1 MNGTM
6 TIKIHQQIPR
16 ATPPPCDIMAL
27 AAHPDDT
34 EFGAA
39 GTVIR
44 WADEG
49 QSVVYAIAT
58 NGDKGTSDPGL
69 TPVRLAEIRQAE
81 QARAAQL
88 TGAREVVYMGYP
100 DQGLEDSPAL
110 RKDIVRLLRLYRP
123 RILVT
128 SDPYRRYLWHRD
140 HRIIGQVAM
149 DAVFPY
155 ARDHLAYPDLIDQD
169 LAPHKVAEIYFWGTE
184 DINYQS
190 DITATFDRKIEAL
203 RCHASQMKEFK
214 HSDPVAWLR
223 ERCREMAAGTDFE
236 LAEGFH
242 RVQLPL

>member
-1 MNGTM
+1 MK
-6 TIKIHQQIPR
+6 IKIHQHIPT
-16 ATPPPCDIMAL
+16 ATPPACDVLAL

-44 WADEG
+44 WVEEG
-49 QSVVYAIAT
+49 QQVVYAIAT
-58 NGDKGTSDPGL
+58 NGDKGTSDRGL
-69 TPVRLAEIRQAE
+69 TPAALAAIRQKEQVQAAE
-81 QARAAQL
+81 
-88 TGAREVVYMGYP
+88 TIGVREVVYMGYP
-100 DQGLEDSPAL
+100 DQGLEETADL
-110 RKDIVRLLRLYRP
+110 RKDVVRLLRLYRP

-128 SDPYRRYLWHRD
+128 SDPHRRYLWHRD

-155 ARDHLAYPDLIDQD
+155 ARDHLAYPDLLAQG
-169 LAPHKVAEIYFWGTE
+169 LAPHKVAEIYFWGTD
-184 DINYQS
+184 DINYRA
-190 DITATFDRKIEAL
+190 DITAFFDRKIAAL

-242 RVQLPL
+242 RVALPL